1 MRSSCVVPRLCRIV
15 GLGLALTV
23 SLPALGASAQD
34 APEIVSRA
42 EWGAKPAN
50 VEMMAPQTPREI
62 VIHHTGTRQHLKL
75 SLERK
80 LRSLQNFSQHPGT
93 VNGRTKA
100 AWGDLPYHF
109 YIDAAGRIG
118 EGRDVGYAGDTNTA
132 YSTANRIQ
140 IVMEGQFDDEQ
151 PSAAQLGALERL
163 VAWLAAR
170 YRVPADK
177 ISGHND
183 HARTACPGKHLK
195 AHLPTLIEK
204 VKAAGASH
212 AR

>member
-1 MRSSCVVPRLCRIV
+1 MRPCAPRHGIRA
-15 GLGLALTV
+15 GLGLAL
-23 SLPALGASAQD
+23 ALALTMPGASAQD
-34 APEIVSRA
+34 RPEIVPRFQ
-42 EWGAKPAN
+42 WGAKPAN
-50 VEMMAPQTPREI
+50 VEMMTPQTPREI
-62 VIHHTGTRQHLKL
+62 VIHHTGTRQHPKL

-80 LRSLQNFSQHPGT
+80 LRSLQSFSQHPGT

-109 YIDAAGRIG
+109 YIDATGRIG

-140 IVMEGQFDDEQ
+140 IVMEGQFDDER
-151 PSAAQLGALERL
+151 PSTAQLDALDRL

-183 HARTACPGKHLK
+183 HAPTACPGKHLK
-195 AHLPTLIEK
+195 AHLPALIEK
-204 VKAAGASH
+204 VKAIGASR